1 MANLKISQLP
11 STTTTTTDDYFVKNN
26 STETTTNKV
35 KVVDTIGLTKGSGT
49 NSIKSASF
57 LSSTPATSTGNGSV
71 AIGNDAEA
79 NADYTTAVG
88 ERAECFDSVRVNS
101 TALGAF
107 NRVAQYSTAVG
118 NSNTAVG
125 AQSTA
130 VGSGN
135 GASGG
140 SDVAI
145 GDSNQTQGQYS
156 IAVGYSN
163 LVQGFKS
170 GAIGYDNAVGYEGAY
185 VIGNTLAAIYQNT
198 LHNSGHHTYG
208 NRSLRVTTATPAG
221 AQVISFNASSKHLI
235 PLTASNATLNMG
247 NCRDGGSYKVLFNNA
262 GTFNITSVV
271 ASLEGG
277 VGLTI
282 LFDTG
287 TQKPLKHNGYT
298 QWSIEVYGTDMFIT
312 QTEF

>member
-35 KVVDTIGLTKGSGT
+35 KVVDTIGLTKGSGA

-79 NADYTTAVG
+79 NADYTTAIG

-118 NSNTAVG
+118 NSNIGVG
-125 AQSTA
+125 AASTA
-130 VGSGN
+130 VGKSN
-135 GASGG
+135 QASGG

-145 GDSNQTQGQYS
+145 GDSNQTQGTGS
-156 IAVGYSN
+156 IAIGKGNIVTHNYAACIGEAVNSVYANTTHLESLWIDDN
-163 LVQGFKS
+163 LSFSQASQQNLSTFTVDLSQSTYWSITLNQDAVLNFINHRQ
-170 GAIGYDNAVGYEGAY
+170 GAIYYIYILNTGTYNFTSVSTAVGNLFFDGGGRSAITHNSKDLWVINAY
-185 VIGNTLAAIYQNT
+185 GNTQL
-198 LHNSGHHTYG
+198 
-208 NRSLRVTTATPAG
+208 VT
-221 AQVISFNASSKHLI
+221 QHKNFV
-235 PLTASNATLNMG
+235 
-247 NCRDGGSYKVLFNNA
+247 
-262 GTFNITSVV
+262 
-271 ASLEGG
+271 
-277 VGLTI
+277 
-282 LFDTG
+282 
-287 TQKPLKHNGYT
+287 
-298 QWSIEVYGTDMFIT
+298 
-312 QTEF
+312 